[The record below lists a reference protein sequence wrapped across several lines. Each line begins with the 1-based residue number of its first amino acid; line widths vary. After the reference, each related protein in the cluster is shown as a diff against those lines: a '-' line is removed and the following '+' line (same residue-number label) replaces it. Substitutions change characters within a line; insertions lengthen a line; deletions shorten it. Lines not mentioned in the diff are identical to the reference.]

1 MNKYHFLFGESLILC
16 QSMLI
21 SEVSLERVLVLEYFI
36 TETTVDLTPSQVNIH
51 HVGLGVLSV
60 LEIFPTQLALGTT
73 ALSGLV
79 SHHLEIVSHLPC
91 PATFKGGKSLVLQVS
106 EATATGFVNS

>member
-21 SEVSLERVLVLEYFI
+21 SEVSLERVLVLEHFI

-51 HVGLGVLSV
+51 HVGLGVVSCLVSV
-60 LEIFPTQLALGTT
+60 LEIFSTQLAL
-73 ALSGLV
+73 ASAHSSLSR
-79 SHHLEIVSHLPC
+79 IVFTS
-91 PATFKGGKSLVLQVS
+91 
-106 EATATGFVNS
+106 

>member
-73 ALSGLV
+73 ALSSLV

-91 PATFKGGKSLVLQVS
+91 PGTFKGGNLWFYKLVKPQPRAL
-106 EATATGFVNS
+106 

>member
-60 LEIFPTQLALGTT
+60 LYRITDLRHTRAH
-73 ALSGLV
+73 V
-79 SHHLEIVSHLPC
+79 R
-91 PATFKGGKSLVLQVS
+91 
-106 EATATGFVNS
+106 